1 MSNKNNGFF
10 TVSRSVFWGLVL
22 ILAAAALILDGV
34 GFSFGIG
41 ITLWHVIGGVIL
53 LSWIVSEC
61 VKLRFHAIF
70 FPLAFLF
77 MLFEGVIASWLG
89 REDPNMISN
98 WTLLL
103 AALLLT
109 IGVGA
114 LTKRSGGR
122 ENARLGNSTLY
133 FDANDPGGCIV
144 SDNVG
149 NIHVYFINKEHYN
162 GLGVVSVRNSVG
174 KVTLHVPS
182 EWNVVTECKDTLGS
196 VNVPEREQVAGKSI
210 TVSVRDSVGSVT
222 VEFV

>member
-1 MSNKNNGFF
+1 MKSKKHFS
-10 TVSRSVFWGLVL
+10 VSSSVFWGLVL
-22 ILAAAALILDGV
+22 IIAAAALILDGV
-34 GFSFGIG
+34 GFSFGSG
-41 ITLWHVIGGVIL
+41 ITFWHVAGGVLL
-53 LSWIVSEC
+53 LSWIISEC

-77 MLFEGVIASWLG
+77 MIFEGVIAGWMG
-89 REDPNMISN
+89 REDPNIISN

-133 FDANDPGGCIV
+133 FDANDPGSCV
-144 SDNVG
+144 LSDTVG
-149 NIHVYFINKEHYN
+149 NSHVYFINKEQYN
-162 GLGVVSVRNSVG
+162 GLGVVSVRNNVG

-182 EWNVVTECKDTLGS
+182 EWNVVTECRDTLGS
-196 VNVPEREQVAGKSI
+196 ITVPEREQVAGKSI
-210 TVSVRDSVGSVT
+210 TVSVRDSVGSVN